1 MSKVTDIT
9 LRCHRIVR
17 GYGEGDALVS
27 RDPICFY
34 LADPKSGVIRER
46 GHQLFGQTVA
56 GKVLIFPTGKAS
68 SAVQMDGLRKLM
80 LNNST
85 PNAMVVT
92 DVEPVLVSAAALLK
106 IPLVDKLEKDPFGI
120 IQTGDHL
127 KVDATNA
134 TVTITKPS

>member
-1 MSKVTDIT
+1 M
-9 LRCHRIVR
+9 RCHRIVR
-17 GYGEGDALVS
+17 GYGEGVALVS
-27 RDPICFY
+27 KDPICFY
-34 LADPKSGVIRER
+34 LADPKSGVIKER
-46 GHQLFGQTVA
+46 GHQLFSQSVA

-80 LNNST
+80 LNNSM

-120 IQTGDHL
+120 IRTGDHVR
-127 KVDATNA
+127 VDATNG
-134 TVTITKPS
+134 TVTVKKPD